1 MSRESEV
8 TTPPLPEDNSN
19 MLIVVDDDPVPAP
32 ASTLIIRDP
41 SPPPP
46 ASSPAMAQEIKQLT
60 NIVTEMRDSIFA
72 LNYQLQ
78 QQQQFIENV
87 PSKKKALSAPPQ
99 LDVTET
105 KTASNPTATV

>member
-8 TTPPLPEDNSN
+8 STPPLPEDS
-19 MLIVVDDDPVPAP
+19 V
-32 ASTLIIRDP
+32 LIIKETPTPPPP

-46 ASSPAMAQEIKQLT
+46 SNPVVEAEIKQLT

-87 PSKKKALSAPPQ
+87 PSKKKALTAPPEMK
-99 LDVTET
+99 DTEET
-105 KTASNPTATV
+105 KTTATA

>member
-8 TTPPLPEDNSN
+8 STPPLPEDS
-19 MLIVVDDDPVPAP
+19 V
-32 ASTLIIRDP
+32 LIITETPTPLPP
-41 SPPPP
+41 SPPPQNP
-46 ASSPAMAQEIKQLT
+46 VVEAEIKQLT

-87 PSKKKALSAPPQ
+87 PSKKKALTAPPEMK
-99 LDVTET
+99 DTEET
-105 KTASNPTATV
+105 KTTATV